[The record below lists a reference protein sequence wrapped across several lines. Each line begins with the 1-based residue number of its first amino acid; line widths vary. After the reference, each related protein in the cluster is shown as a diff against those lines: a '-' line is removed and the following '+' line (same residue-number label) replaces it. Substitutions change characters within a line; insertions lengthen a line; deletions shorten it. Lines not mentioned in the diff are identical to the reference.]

1 MKIAV
6 IERRY
11 KHFDLV
17 DANEIE
23 MEAPDK
29 GKLFGLF
36 FRTENSHRYWNGK
49 NDLSFTIKDE
59 SIRKEYDKWISN
71 IHNYAAN
78 GGNMD

>member
-1 MKIAV
+1 MKATIV
-6 IERRY
+6 KKEW
-11 KHFDLV
+11 KHLDQV
-17 DANEIE
+17 RASE
-23 MEAPDK
+23 MELEAP
-29 GKLFGLF
+29 
-36 FRTENSHRYWNGK
+36 T